1 VTHRFR
7 FGLVSNDV
15 QTAAQWRSLARRA
28 EALGY
33 STLLSGDHLGQQ
45 AALARAVAAA
55 AVTSTLRVGS
65 YVTNVSFQP
74 PLRLAQEAAT
84 VADLTGGRLELGLG
98 TGWSRPEFAL
108 LGVPYQ
114 DPAARA
120 AALEAAITVM
130 KRAWAGEITLTQ
142 GGREVRAVPPPVR
155 TPPLLIGGYGDA
167 ILSVA
172 ARHADIVALTS
183 ALKDGEGWQTA
194 SASARAVA
202 DRIRFARA
210 AAAGRAGEL
219 EISVCPGVIV
229 TEAAAA
235 VTAKVAAIRD
245 VPPQLVAE
253 SPFALI
259 GSCGELAGRVCALR
273 ERLGISY
280 VVVPAEAADDFAP
293 VVAKLAGR

>member
-55 AVTSTLRVGS
+55 AVTTTLRVGS
-65 YVTNVSFQP
+65 YVTNNSFQP

-84 VADLTGGRLELGLG
+84 VADLTDGRLELGLG
-98 TGWSRPEFAL
+98 TGWSRPEFEL

-114 DPAARA
+114 DPATRA
-120 AALEAAITVM
+120 AGLEAAITVV
-130 KRAWAGEITLTQ
+130 KRAWAGEITLAQ
-142 GGREVRAVPPPVR
+142 GGSEIRAVPAPVR
-155 TPPLLIGGYGDA
+155 TPALLVGGYGDA

-183 ALKDGEGWQTA
+183 ALKAGQGWQAA
-194 SASARAVA
+194 SASAQAVA
-202 DRIRFARA
+202 DRVRFVRA
-210 AAAGRAGEL
+210 AAAARPGEP

-229 TEAAAA
+229 TEAGAA
-235 VTAKVAAIRD
+235 VTAKVAAIRG

-253 SPFALI
+253 SPFVLI
-259 GSCGELAGRVCALR
+259 GSHGELAQRVRALR

-280 VVVPAEAADDFAP
+280 FVVPADTADDFAP
-293 VVAKLAGR
+293 VVAELAG

>member
-15 QTAAQWRSLARRA
+15 QTAAQWRNLARRA
-28 EALGY
+28 ENLGY

-65 YVTNVSFQP
+65 YVTNTSFQP

-84 VADLTGGRLELGLG
+84 VADLTDGRLELGLG
-98 TGWSRPEFAL
+98 TGWSRPEFEL
-108 LGVPYQ
+108 LGVPYR
-114 DPAARA
+114 DPATRA
-120 AALEAAITVM
+120 ASLEAAITVL
-130 KRAWAGEITLTQ
+130 KHAWAGEITLTR
-142 GGREVRAVPPPVR
+142 GGREVRAVPAPVR
-155 TPPLLIGGYGDA
+155 PPPLLIGGYGDA
-167 ILSVA
+167 ILAVA

-183 ALKDGEGWQTA
+183 SLKASEGWQTA
-194 SASARAVA
+194 SASAQAVA
-202 DRIRFARA
+202 DRIRFVRA
-210 AAAGRAGEL
+210 AAAARPGEP

-229 TEAAAA
+229 TEAGAA
-235 VTAKVAAIRD
+235 VTAKIAAIRG

-253 SPFALI
+253 SPFVLI
-259 GSCGELAGRVCALR
+259 GSCGELADRALALR

-280 VVVPAEAADDFAP
+280 FVVPADAAGDFAP
-293 VVAKLAGR
+293 VVAELAGR

>member
-1 VTHRFR
+1 VTRRFR

-15 QTAAQWRSLARRA
+15 RTAAQWRSLARQA

-65 YVTNVSFQP
+65 YVTNNSFQP

-84 VADLTGGRLELGLG
+84 VADLSEGRLELGLG
-98 TGWSRPEFAL
+98 TGWSRPEFEL

-114 DPAARA
+114 PPATRAAR
-120 AALEAAITVM
+120 LEAAIMVM
-130 KRAWAGEITLTQ
+130 KRAWAGEITFAQ
-142 GGREVRAVPPPVR
+142 GGSEVRAVPAPVR
-155 TPPLLIGGYGDA
+155 PPRLLIGGYGDA

-183 ALKDGEGWQTA
+183 ALKTGEGWQTA
-194 SASARAVA
+194 SASAGAVA
-202 DRIRFARA
+202 DRIGFVRA
-210 AAAGRAGEL
+210 AAAARTGEL

-229 TEAAAA
+229 TGAGAA
-235 VTAKVAAIRD
+235 VTAKVAAIRG
-245 VPPQLVAE
+245 VPPHLVAD

-259 GSCGELAGRVCALR
+259 GSCGELADRVRALR
-273 ERLGISY
+273 ERLGITY
-280 VVVPAEAADDFAP
+280 LVVPADAADDFAP
-293 VVAKLAGR
+293 VVAELAGT

>member
-1 VTHRFR
+1 MTHRFR

-15 QTAAQWRSLARRA
+15 QTAAQWRDLARRA
-28 EALGY
+28 ETLGY

-65 YVTNVSFQP
+65 YVINSSFQP

-84 VADLTGGRLELGLG
+84 VADLTEGRLELGLG
-98 TGWSRPEFAL
+98 TGWSRPEFEL

-114 DPAARA
+114 DPATRA
-120 AALEAAITVM
+120 AGLAAAITVM
-130 KRAWAGEITLTQ
+130 KRAWAGEITLRQ
-142 GGREVRAVPPPVR
+142 GGGEVRAVPAPVR
-155 TPPLLIGGYGDA
+155 PPPLLIGGYGDA

-183 ALKDGEGWQTA
+183 ALKTGEGWQTA
-194 SASARAVA
+194 SASVQAVA
-202 DRIRFARA
+202 DRVGFIRAL
-210 AAAGRAGEL
+210 AAGRAGEL

-229 TEAAAA
+229 TEAGAA
-235 VTAKVAAIRD
+235 VTAKVAAIRG

-259 GSCGELAGRVCALR
+259 GNCGELADRVRALR
-273 ERLGISY
+273 EHLGITY
-280 VVVPAEAADDFAP
+280 FVVPADAADDFAP
-293 VVAKLAGR
+293 VVAELAG

>member
-1 VTHRFR
+1 VTRGFR

-15 QTAAQWRSLARRA
+15 LTGAQWRGLACRA

-55 AVTSTLRVGS
+55 AVTSTLQVGS
-65 YVTNVSFQP
+65 HVINSSFHL

-98 TGWSRPEFAL
+98 SGWSRPEFEL

-114 DPAARA
+114 DSATRAAR
-120 AALEAAITVM
+120 LESAIMVM
-130 KRAWAGEITLTQ
+130 KRAWAGEITLAP
-142 GGREVRAVPPPVR
+142 GGREIRAVPAEGRP
-155 TPPLLIGGYGDA
+155 PPLLIGGYGDA
-167 ILSVA
+167 LLSVA
-172 ARHADIVALTS
+172 ARHADIVALTT
-183 ALKDGEGWQTA
+183 ALKAREGWQAA
-194 SASARAVA
+194 SASAQAIGE
-202 DRIRFARA
+202 RIRFVRA

-229 TEAAAA
+229 TDAGAA
-235 VTAKVAAIRD
+235 VTAKVAAIRG
-245 VPPQLVAE
+245 VPPHLVAD
-253 SPFALI
+253 SPFVLI
-259 GSCGELAGRVCALR
+259 GSCGELADRVRSLR

-280 VVVPAEAADDFAP
+280 FVLPADAADDFAP
-293 VVAKLAGR
+293 VVAELAG

>member
-1 VTHRFR
+1 VTRGFR

-15 QTAAQWRSLARRA
+15 LAGAEWRRLARRA

-55 AVTSTLRVGS
+55 AVTSTLQVGS
-65 YVTNVSFQP
+65 YVINSSFHL
-74 PLRLAQEAAT
+74 PLQLAQEAAT

-98 TGWSRPEFAL
+98 SGWSRPEFEL

-114 DPAARA
+114 DPATRA
-120 AALEAAITVM
+120 ARLESAIMVM
-130 KRAWAGEITLTQ
+130 KRAWAGEITLAH
-142 GGREVRAVPPPVR
+142 GGRERRAVPAPARP
-155 TPPLLIGGYGDA
+155 PPLLIGGYGDA

-183 ALKDGEGWQTA
+183 ALKAREGWQTA
-194 SASARAVA
+194 SASAEAIGE
-202 DRIRFARA
+202 RIRFVRA
-210 AAAGRAGEL
+210 AAAGRSGEL

-229 TEAAAA
+229 TDAGAA
-235 VTAKVAAIRD
+235 VTAKVAAIRG
-245 VPPQLVAE
+245 VLPQLVAD

-259 GSCGELAGRVCALR
+259 GSCGELADRVRALR
-273 ERLGISY
+273 ERLGITY
-280 VVVPAEAADDFAP
+280 FVLPADAADDFAP
-293 VVAKLAGR
+293 VVAELAG